1 MENQFKELTAQVIS
15 DLHRTNSTP
24 QLRLDLPLRQVRRTD
39 SGLEISL
46 YSDEVPT
53 PDDYKIAT
61 QRLSIAFPKMTKEF
75 FLLLTEFV
83 ARENFTARRLT
94 DAVNHVIMNFQYKEL
109 NISDVIKFDRRA
121 KLYTYNEACKLI
133 TRGEADWSDFEM
145 REINGKVFRVKKT
158 DLL

>member
-1 MENQFKELTAQVIS
+1 M
-15 DLHRTNSTP
+15 
-24 QLRLDLPLRQVRRTD
+24 RRTD